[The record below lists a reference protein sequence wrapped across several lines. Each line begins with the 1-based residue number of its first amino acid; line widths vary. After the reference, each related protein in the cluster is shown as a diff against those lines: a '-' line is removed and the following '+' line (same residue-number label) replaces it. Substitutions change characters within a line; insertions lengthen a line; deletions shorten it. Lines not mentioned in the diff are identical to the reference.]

1 MALTMYVI
9 ENGVLMEFGTHEELL
24 ALNGRYTYLYGLQTD
39 ALAKTEEENGISQ
52 TGDKSIDET
61 TLVGAQDEA

>member
-1 MALTMYVI
+1 
-9 ENGVLMEFGTHEELL
+9 MEFGTHEELL
-24 ALNGRYTYLYGLQTD
+24 ALNSRYAYLYGLQTD
-39 ALAKTEEENGISQ
+39 ALATKTDEENGISQ

>member
-1 MALTMYVI
+1 
-9 ENGVLMEFGTHEELL
+9 MEFGTHEELL
-24 ALNGRYTYLYGLQTD
+24 GLNGRYAYLYGLQTD

-61 TLVGAQDEA
+61 TLVGAHDEA